1 MKTAEWP
8 ITAARIVDQVDLCRS
23 KDFLAKLLLL
33 FGDEAIF
40 LSGRSTGAQFFNRN
54 APARMRGKSL
64 GLARHGAHLKYPD
77 PSFFEATATLFPRR
91 VDVRFTS
98 HPVAL
103 PVARVAL

>member
-1 MKTAEWP
+1 MQRGMINE
-8 ITAARIVDQVDLCRS
+8 
-23 KDFLAKLLLL
+23 LAFWMILVWIH
-33 FGDEAIF
+33 A
-40 LSGRSTGAQFFNRN
+40 NRN

-77 PSFFEATATLFPRR
+77 PSFFEAAATFFPRR
-91 VDVRFTS
+91 VDVRFTP

>member
-1 MKTAEWP
+1 MILVWIHA
-8 ITAARIVDQVDLCRS
+8 
-23 KDFLAKLLLL
+23 
-33 FGDEAIF
+33 
-40 LSGRSTGAQFFNRN
+40 NRN

-77 PSFFEATATLFPRR
+77 PSFFEAAATFFLRR

-103 PVARVAL
+103 PVARAAL